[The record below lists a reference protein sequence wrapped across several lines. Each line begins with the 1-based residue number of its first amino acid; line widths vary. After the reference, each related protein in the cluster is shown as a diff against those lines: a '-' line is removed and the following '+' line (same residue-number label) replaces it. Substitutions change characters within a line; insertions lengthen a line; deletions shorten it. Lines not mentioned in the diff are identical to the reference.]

1 MSGDIARERAIG
13 RAGAK
18 VGDTATDWREVI
30 DDSRVSVLP
39 VKDEWCT
46 GRGIPRLTAMVL
58 QVGVIFESN
67 NFCCPFVTTTAAAQ
81 GVGRSVHRAHRAMER
96 RNFSCYAV
104 ASLMKL
110 LTLHVTQVTLD

>member
-18 VGDTATDWREVI
+18 VGDTARLWREVV

-46 GRGIPRLTAMVL
+46 GRGIPRLTARVL
-58 QVGVIFESN
+58 QVGVVFESN
-67 NFCCPFVTTTAAAQ
+67 NFLL
-81 GVGRSVHRAHRAMER
+81 S
-96 RNFSCYAV
+96 FS
-104 ASLMKL
+104 
-110 LTLHVTQVTLD
+110 

>member
-1 MSGDIARERAIG
+1 MAQSRWRHE
-13 RAGAK
+13 AGQHKAEDGTRPAK

-67 NFCCPFVTTTAAAQ
+67 NFCCPF
-81 GVGRSVHRAHRAMER
+81 S
-96 RNFSCYAV
+96 
-104 ASLMKL
+104 
-110 LTLHVTQVTLD
+110 